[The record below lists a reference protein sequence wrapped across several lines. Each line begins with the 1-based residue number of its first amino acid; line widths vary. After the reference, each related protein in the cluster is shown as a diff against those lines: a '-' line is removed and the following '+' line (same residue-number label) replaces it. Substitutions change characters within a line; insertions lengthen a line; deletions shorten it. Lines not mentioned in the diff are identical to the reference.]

1 MWIDRVKEAKQRLG
15 LSYREI
21 SIETKGKL
29 SERDVMRMIKGEYKK
44 PFVDDVIE
52 LGAALKLS
60 PKELFEE
67 ANLVVESTVAVQK
80 STEMSNENDRL
91 TSEVESLKK
100 EVEYL
105 KTLILLKDELLEAKN
120 ELLATYRLDKPITFH

>member
-1 MWIDRVKEAKQRLG
+1 MWIDRVKEAKQKLD

-60 PKELFEE
+60 PKDLFEE
-67 ANLVVESTVAVQK
+67 ANLVVETTAAAEK
-80 STEMSNENDRL
+80 STEIKNENEKL
-91 TSEVESLKK
+91 LAEIEMLKRDLEHK
-100 EVEYL
+100 IE
-105 KTLILLKDELLEAKN
+105 LIAAKDELLRV
-120 ELLATYRLDKPITFH
+120 YRILTKDM

>member
-1 MWIDRVKEAKQRLG
+1 MWIDRVKEAKQKLD

-60 PKELFEE
+60 PKDLFEE
-67 ANLVVESTVAVQK
+67 ANLVVETTAAAEK
-80 STEMSNENDRL
+80 STEIKNENEKL
-91 TSEVESLKK
+91 LAEIEMLKRDLEHK
-100 EVEYL
+100 IE
-105 KTLILLKDELLEAKN
+105 IIAAKDELLRV
-120 ELLATYRLDKPITFH
+120 YRILTKDM